1 MSRHRSLLRAAVAGL
16 CRDGLMAE
24 TAPLK
29 KRQGP
34 AESARARRL
43 VICVSLAII
52 GECVAPGGHHAQQE
66 GID

>member
-1 MSRHRSLLRAAVAGL
+1 
-16 CRDGLMAE
+16 MAE